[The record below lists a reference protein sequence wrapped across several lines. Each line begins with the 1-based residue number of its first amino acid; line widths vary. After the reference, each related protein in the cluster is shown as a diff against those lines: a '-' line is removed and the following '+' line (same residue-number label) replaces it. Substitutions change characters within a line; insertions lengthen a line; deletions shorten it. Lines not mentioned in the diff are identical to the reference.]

1 MFKNKEVKTI
11 KKQVIVEPKVANPSV
26 RIVDVNMAITM
37 SKVIKEQVIKDKE
50 LIKNKFVDD

>member
-1 MFKNKEVKTI
+1 
-11 KKQVIVEPKVANPSV
+11 
-26 RIVDVNMAITM
+26 VDVNMAITM